1 MKTKLMAL
9 LLCMV
14 LVCSLMVWKASATET
29 AEYLALGDSISAA
42 YGLKS
47 EKEGF
52 VYLVSKGLG
61 YTVANESVNGNTAD
75 GILEKLKTGELDSL
89 IKNVKL
95 ITITCGGNDLMNV
108 LYEDVAEVHNRTNGT
123 SYTGRDV
130 IEAFGGIHSDPAMT
144 ASVFFTDTMVVLNTF
159 TETEAFK
166 TVS

>member
-1 MKTKLMAL
+1 MAL

-75 GILEKLKTGELDSL
+75 GILEKLKTGEYF
-89 IKNVKL
+89 IEERMMIHVTVKE
-95 ITITCGGNDLMNV
+95 NDEIIATYDTTN
-108 LYEDVAEVHNRTNGT
+108 DVELL
-123 SYTGRDV
+123 
-130 IEAFGGIHSDPAMT
+130 
-144 ASVFFTDTMVVLNTF
+144 FFTN
-159 TETEAFK
+159 K
-166 TVS
+166 NHI